1 MKKKR
6 ITTQDIADALGV
18 SRNTVSKV
26 LNGSNTISEETKNKV
41 INKARELNYKN
52 FVFMN
57 TNNSSATKS
66 QNIALLTGSMPDN
79 SHFASLL
86 IGSLDKELGNEGYN
100 LSIHFIRESEFASLT
115 FPSNFDVNNVDA
127 ILCVELF
134 DKNYTQLICNLGVPT
149 LFIDCTAEI
158 LSPEFNA
165 DVLLME
171 NEHSV
176 YMITKKLIENGYTT
190 FGFVGDIKHCRS
202 FNERWHGFNKAL
214 TDAKLELNLSCCILE
229 DDSNPYSSPTWVKSK
244 LDAMDKIP
252 SAFICA
258 NDFLAIHVIA
268 ALKFKNIKLPE
279 EVKVVGFDDSL
290 ESRIVD
296 PQLTTSH
303 IFKGEMGLI
312 AAEILLSRLKNPSKP
327 SQVVHVKTEPIFRA
341 STGLLK

>member
-1 MKKKR
+1 MKKKKV
-6 ITTQDIADALGV
+6 TTQDIADALEL
-18 SRNTVSKV
+18 SRNTVSKA
-26 LNGSNTISEETKNKV
+26 LNGSNTISEETRNKV
-41 INKARELNYKN
+41 MNKARELNYKN

-57 TNNSSATKS
+57 TDKSSANKTR
-66 QNIALLTGSMPDN
+66 NIALFTGSMPDN

-86 IGSLDKELGNEGYN
+86 VGVLDKEICNEGYN
-100 LSIHFIRESEFASLT
+100 LSIHFIREREIASLA
-115 FPSNFDVNNVDA
+115 FPNNFEVNNVDG
-127 ILCVELF
+127 ILCIELF
-134 DKNYTQLICNLGVPT
+134 DKNYTQLISDLGVPT
-149 LFIDCTAEI
+149 IFIDSTTEV
-158 LSPEFNA
+158 LYPELNA
-165 DVLLME
+165 DILLME

-176 YMITKKLIENGYTT
+176 YMITKRLIENGCTT

-214 TDAKLELNLSCCILE
+214 TDAKLQLDLSCCILE
-229 DDSNPYSSPTWVKSK
+229 DDRNPYGSSTWVKSK

-252 SAFICA
+252 SAFVCA

-268 ALKFKNIKLPE
+268 ALKSKNIKIPE

-312 AAEILLSRLKNPSKP
+312 AAEMLLSRLKNTSKP
-327 SQVVHVKTEPIFRA
+327 FQIVHVKTEPIFRA